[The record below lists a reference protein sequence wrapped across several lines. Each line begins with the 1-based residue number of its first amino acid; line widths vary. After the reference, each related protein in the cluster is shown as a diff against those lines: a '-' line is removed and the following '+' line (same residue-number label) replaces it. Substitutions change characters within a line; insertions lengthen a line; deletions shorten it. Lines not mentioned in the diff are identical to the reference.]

1 MRRMTSAALGLGLAF
16 ASSSVIFP
24 SSAEAGL
31 FPYTTQ
37 LQARAS
43 VGSGAS
49 TFNLPAGSAFSSATP
64 DINNN
69 RRVTFKALLNGATG
83 NEAIW
88 YGGVSAGSLGT
99 GGIVYDGAGG
109 AALSDP
115 TINNANQVVFPQ
127 TLSSAN
133 GIYRYNGNTN
143 TAGLHTNGP
152 LGASSWASPRMNDAG
167 QVGTRVTFGSGQGYV
182 SYDVNPANTAVHATD
197 VAANSTSPY
206 SFLSTGNFDNSRR
219 IAGRVNV
226 GATFN
231 NANPDEV
238 RIFNADQ
245 TSTLIA
251 RDRDGD
257 ATSPFFQFD
266 NTQPGMNDNGWV
278 AFISRTGTAASTR
291 SVFLSNGT
299 QTITIATPGNGLTSI
314 DNFSPSVNNSNQVVF
329 RATDLNGNIS
339 VFVGDGTTLQRVV
352 GIGDPIQTDIGTF
365 NINSLGGNPTINDLG
380 DIAFGGGLGAGGN
393 FIAVAVVPEPGT
405 VALAGLGSA
414 AMLLRRRRD

>member
-1 MRRMTSAALGLGLAF
+1 MRRTTSAALGLGLAF
-16 ASSSVIFP
+16 ASSSVVFP
-24 SSAEAGL
+24 SIADAGL

-43 VGSGAS
+43 IGSGAS

-83 NEAIW
+83 EEAIW
-88 YGGVSAGSLGT
+88 YGGVSAGSLGS
-99 GGIVYDGAGG
+99 GGLVFGASPGG
-109 AALSDP
+109 LLSDP
-115 TINNANQVVFPQ
+115 TINNNNLVVFPQ
-127 TLSSAN
+127 TFSSSN
-133 GIYRYNGNTN
+133 GIYRYDGNAG
-143 TAGLHTNGP
+143 TAALYTNGP
-152 LGASSWASPRMNDAG
+152 LGATSWANPRANDLG
-167 QVGTRVTFGSGQGYV
+167 QIGTRVTFGSGQAYV
-182 SYDVNPANTAVHATD
+182 SYDVNPSSTAVHATD

-226 GATFN
+226 GPSFN

-257 ATSPFFQFD
+257 ASSPFFQFD

-278 AFISRTGTAASTR
+278 AFISRTSTASSSR

-299 QTITIATPGNGLTSI
+299 QTITIATPGVGLTSI
-314 DNFSPSVNNSNQVVF
+314 DNFSPSVNNNNQVVF

-380 DIAFGGGLGAGGN
+380 DIAFGGGLGEGGN

-405 VALAGLGSA
+405 VALAGIGGV
-414 AMLLRRRRD
+414 AMLLRRRRA

>member
-1 MRRMTSAALGLGLAF
+1 MRRSTSAAALGLGLVF
-16 ASSSVIFP
+16 ASASV
-24 SSAEAGL
+24 SEGGL
-31 FPYTTQ
+31 YPYTTQ
-37 LQARAS
+37 LMARAS

-49 TFNLPAGSAFSSATP
+49 TFNLPSGSAFTSATP

-83 NEAIW
+83 EESIW

-99 GGIVYDGAGG
+99 GSIVFNASSGG
-109 AALSDP
+109 SLSDP
-115 TINNANQVVFPQ
+115 TINNNNQVVFPQ
-127 TLSSAN
+127 TFSSAN
-133 GIYRYNGNTN
+133 GIYRYDGNTN
-143 TAGLHTNGP
+143 TAALHTNGP

-182 SYDVNPANTAVHATD
+182 SYDVNPSSTAVHATD

-238 RIFNADQ
+238 RIFNPDGS
-245 TSTLIA
+245 STLIA

-278 AFISRTGTAASTR
+278 AFIARTTTAAASR

-299 QTITIATPGNGLTSI
+299 ETITIATPGVDVTSI

-339 VFVGDGTTLQRVV
+339 VFVGDGTILQRVIGV
-352 GIGDPIQTDIGTF
+352 GQVIETDIGPF
-365 NINSLGGNPTINDLG
+365 PINSLGGNPTINDLG

-393 FIAVAVVPEPGT
+393 FIAVAVVPEPAT
-405 VALAGLGSA
+405 VGVAALAGASL
-414 AMLLRRRRD
+414 LLRRRRD